1 MLRLSP
7 LNLFNKEWDE
17 LLSQDMGL
25 LGSKDTKDLD
35 WEVVDHGG
43 WVDISMVEQ
52 VGQLEHGR
60 SEQLLVRPDSAGLDH
75 LDQLLQ
81 QFLGWVPVKVREC
94 ENWFNYSDV
103 VSLPDVTDGDSDQL
117 GQERDWEGALLDLLD
132 NKHGRWVSSNK
143 RQDIVEDLLHGLHTS
158 RPGLA
163 NNLGLQLLK
172 LRKRQGPHVHSQS
185 VDSTS
190 QVRLGGARLWGF
202 VDDAGHLLDL
212 LMDLWHDIF
221 LVQFNDNVVWGL
233 SQGWHWQDWAHTQ
246 KFLSPLNDFL
256 GWLTSQTAFNTW
268 ELKDKRPD
276 NPGGVWNIEA
286 GRDALDLQQR
296 HGDHGWSSALLHG
309 VVASE
314 GVLRNP
320 LVGNL
325 ANSELIQLTTDID
338 VGGGHDLQGFN
349 KVIGPLGLGYFHK

>member
-1 MLRLSP
+1 MLRFSP

-25 LGSKDTKDLD
+25 LSSKDTKDLD

-60 SEQLLVRPDSAGLDH
+60 SEQLLVRLDSAGLDH
-75 LDQLLQ
+75 LNQLLQ
-81 QFLGWVPVKVREC
+81 HFLGWV
-94 ENWFNYSDV
+94 
-103 VSLPDVTDGDSDQL
+103 PDVTDGDSDQL

-132 NKHGRWVSSNK
+132 NEHGRWVSS
-143 RQDIVEDLLHGLHTS
+143 S
-158 RPGLA
+158 
-163 NNLGLQLLK
+163 
-172 LRKRQGPHVHSQS
+172 KRQGPHVHSQS

-190 QVRLGGARLWGF
+190 QVRLGSARLWGF
-202 VDDAGHLLDL
+202 IDDAGHLLDL
-212 LMDLWHDIF
+212 LMDLWHDLF
-221 LVQFNDNVVWGL
+221 LGQVNDNVVWGL
-233 SQGWHWQDWAHTQ
+233 SQSWHWQYWAHTQ

-296 HGDHGWSSALLHG
+296 HGDHRWSSALLQG
-309 VVASE
+309 VVAGE
-314 GVLRNP
+314 GALSNP

-325 ANSELIQLTTDID
+325 ANSEFIQLTADID
-338 VGGGHDLQGFN
+338 VG
-349 KVIGPLGLGYFHK
+349 